1 MPMPRKILDK
11 MYWSGCCD
19 EAIAMARQT
28 DFALGGP
35 ERVSWMQKHA
45 PECQD
50 CLRSAK
56 LRNLELRTATR
67 MGGAAIT
74 AFHMGSSA
82 LLTMS
87 GYMETL
93 EVVIDEAMASNDL
106 TQEDTEWMAG
116 MVARHETPWPG
127 HES

>member
-19 EAIAMARQT
+19 EAIAKARQT

-35 ERVSWMQKHA
+35 GRISWMQEHA

-50 CLRSAK
+50 CMRSAK
-56 LRNLELRTATR
+56 FRNLEMRTATR
-67 MGGAAIT
+67 MGEAAVT

-82 LLTMS
+82 LLAMP
-87 GYMETL
+87 GYMKTL
-93 EVVIDEAMASNDL
+93 KAMIDEAIVSNDL
-106 TQEDTEWMAG
+106 TQQDVEWVAG
-116 MVARHETPWPG
+116 MATRYGTPWPG

>member
-1 MPMPRKILDK
+1 MPMPPEILDK
-11 MYWSGCCD
+11 MYWSGYCD
-19 EAIAMARQT
+19 QAITKAQQT

-35 ERVSWMQKHA
+35 ERVSWMKKHA

-50 CLRSAK
+50 CLHAAK
-56 LRNLELRTATR
+56 IQKLEQRTVMS

-82 LLTMS
+82 LLTMP
-87 GYMETL
+87 GYMEKLQTVL
-93 EVVIDEAMASNDL
+93 AEAIASNYL

-116 MVARHETPWPG
+116 MAGRHGTSWPG
-127 HES
+127 HE